1 MAIETMKQR
10 LAEKQHKAAETKC
23 RTVLMM
29 LERRV
34 ENLRLKAS
42 ESPEQFL
49 HAVNSADNLLQNLKN
64 QQTLYFD
71 KHQIAPD
78 VFVAN
83 CKSLIS
89 KEKKT
94 LEKIHSWPS
103 LLTFVDFV
111 VKEISLIKKASSNYP
126 HLEQDA
132 RLFKPKTDDAR
143 QKTTDYQIT
152 MDESTK
158 NSPRTK

>member
-34 ENLRLKAS
+34 ENLRRKAS
-42 ESPEQFL
+42 ESPEQFI
-49 HAVNSADNLLQNLKN
+49 AAANSADNLLQNLKH
-64 QQTLYFD
+64 QQKLYFD

-83 CKSLIS
+83 CKTLIN

-111 VKEISLIKKASSNYP
+111 VKEISLIRKASLSYP

-132 RLFKPKTDDAR
+132 RLFKPKADDTR
-143 QKTTDYQIT
+143 QKTTDYKST
-152 MDESTK
+152 LDEAFK